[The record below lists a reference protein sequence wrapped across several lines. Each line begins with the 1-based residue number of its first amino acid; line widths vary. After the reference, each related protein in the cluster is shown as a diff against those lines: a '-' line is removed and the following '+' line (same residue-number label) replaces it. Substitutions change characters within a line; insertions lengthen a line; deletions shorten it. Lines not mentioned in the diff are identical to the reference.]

1 MAEWRVMDT
10 RRLVIGFCIRLVVLY
25 ALLAAPWPGLST
37 HYAEAFAR
45 CCNFITHDIF
55 KGYGIFGTNATA
67 RVYAIPGDD
76 LQHDIKLVI
85 GNRSSRALTDCP
97 RTSSRHLGYMPA
109 VVLACLVLAT
119 PLPWRR
125 RALALVWGELWIH
138 LFIVVRLALVLA
150 YAFQGTHPY
159 SAFSLGPFGAKALF
173 IAYDVAAVEPVTSY
187 VVPLFVWIVTV
198 FRRSD
203 LVCIGRAPS
212 AGAD

>member
-1 MAEWRVMDT
+1 MDT

-25 ALLAAPWPGLST
+25 TLLAAPWPGLAAR
-37 HYAEAFAR
+37 YAKGFAS
-45 CCNFITHDIF
+45 CCDYITYDIF
-55 KGYGIFGTNATA
+55 RGYVIFGTDATA
-67 RVYAIPGDD
+67 RVYPILGQD
-76 LQHDIKLVI
+76 LPHDIKLVI
-85 GNRSSRALTDCP
+85 GNRSSRALTDRP

-203 LVCIGRAPS
+203 LDRFRPPPTVGS
-212 AGAD
+212 D